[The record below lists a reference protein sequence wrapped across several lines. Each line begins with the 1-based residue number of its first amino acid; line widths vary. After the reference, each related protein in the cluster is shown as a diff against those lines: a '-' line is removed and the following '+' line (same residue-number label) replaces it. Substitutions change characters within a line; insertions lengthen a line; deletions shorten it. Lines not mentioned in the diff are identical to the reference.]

1 MGSGGSPPHTACAE
15 GVSVCVP
22 HRTHG
27 RSAGG
32 RAGCAGDRSDSS
44 RHRHSCGREKYG
56 STAGKYQEQEG
67 GPLAEQILHE
77 LGIGAGIIERV
88 RFLVEHHH
96 TYTGVDG
103 MDYQIL
109 LEADFL
115 VNAYEDELSPAA
127 LRSFGITCSGRRAA
141 GSCCS
146 RFTGL
151 HDKKEAVY
159 PHEYGYTASCCF
171 KWSGQWESNPPL

>member
-1 MGSGGSPPHTACAE
+1 MDKTELLNRMIAWDQGDPRRIQHALKVYQFASLIGRMEGLPGDVQDVLEIAAILHDIGIHAAE
-15 GVSVCVP
+15 K
-22 HRTHG
+22 
-27 RSAGG
+27 
-32 RAGCAGDRSDSS
+32 
-44 RHRHSCGREKYG
+44 KYG

-127 LRSFGITCSGRRAA
+127 LRSFRDNVFRTESGRK
-141 GSCCS
+141 
-146 RFTGL
+146 L
-151 HDKKEAVY
+151 LQQI
-159 PHEYGYTASCCF
+159 YGIA
-171 KWSGQWESNPPL
+171 

>member
-1 MGSGGSPPHTACAE
+1 MIAWDQGDPRRIQHALKVYQFASLIGRMEGLPGDVQDVLEIAAILHDIGIHAAE
-15 GVSVCVP
+15 K
-22 HRTHG
+22 
-27 RSAGG
+27 
-32 RAGCAGDRSDSS
+32 
-44 RHRHSCGREKYG
+44 KYG

-115 VNAYEDELSPAA
+115 VNAGE
-127 LRSFGITCSGRRAA
+127 SGY
-141 GSCCS
+141 
-146 RFTGL
+146 
-151 HDKKEAVY
+151 DKKTIESARRQFFRTETGIRPLKSVY
-159 PHEYGYTASCCF
+159 GVD
-171 KWSGQWESNPPL
+171 